1 LIETLTL
8 GKGGNDMIGA
18 IIGDIVGSRFE
29 FNNHKSKD
37 FELFT
42 DECFV
47 TDDSIMTLAV
57 AKALIE
63 TERTFKNVEDN
74 YRVSK
79 DYLDRLAE
87 NTVLYMQTIGRKYP
101 NCGYGGH
108 FGQWIFSENPK
119 PYDSYGNGAGM
130 RISPVAAIAA
140 SEEEIKALSKAITG
154 VSHNHVEGLKG
165 AEATAMAI
173 YLARTG
179 RGNDEIRKVVSDQYY
194 NLDFCLDDIRA
205 TYRFNETCQE
215 TVPQAIQAF
224 HEAESFEE
232 TIRNAISLGGDSDTL
247 AAIAGSIAEAYY
259 GVPDVMVEKALGYLD
274 GELLEIYNEFNSI
287 K

>member
-1 LIETLTL
+1 
-8 GKGGNDMIGA
+8 MIGA

-63 TERTFKNVEDN
+63 TERTFMNGEDGF
-74 YRVSK
+74 RVSK
-79 DYLDRLAE
+79 VYLDRLAE

-108 FGQWIFSENPK
+108 FRQWIFSENPK
-119 PYDSYGNGAGM
+119 PYDSYGNGAAM
-130 RISPVAAIAA
+130 RISPVAAIAV
-140 SEEEIKALSKAITG
+140 SEEELKALSKAITG

-179 RGNDEIRKVVSDQYY
+179 HGKDDIRKVVSNQYY

-224 HEAESFEE
+224 LEAESFEE

-247 AAIAGSIAEAYY
+247 ATIAGSIAEAYY
-259 GVPDVMVEKALGYLD
+259 GVPDAMVEKALGYLD
-274 GELLEIYNEFNSI
+274 GELLEIYNEFNSF

>member
-1 LIETLTL
+1 
-8 GKGGNDMIGA
+8 MIGA

-29 FNNHKSKD
+29 FNNHKSKE
-37 FELFT
+37 FEFFT

-57 AKALIE
+57 AKALME
-63 TERTFKNVEDN
+63 TERAFKKGEENFRLN
-74 YRVSK
+74 N
-79 DYLDRLAE
+79 DYLDKLAE
-87 NTVLYMQTIGRKYP
+87 NAVIYMQSIGRKYP
-101 NCGYGGH
+101 NCGYGGR
-108 FGQWIFSENPK
+108 FGQWIFSENPC
-119 PYDSYGNGAGM
+119 PYESYGNGAAM
-130 RISPVAAIAA
+130 RISPVAEIAE
-140 SEEEIKALSKAITG
+140 SVEELKALSKAVTG

-173 YLARTG
+173 FLARTG
-179 RGNDEIRKVVSDQYY
+179 HGKDKIRKVVSDQYY

-224 HEAESFEE
+224 LESESFEE

-247 AAIAGSIAEAYY
+247 AAIAGSIADAYY
-259 GVPDVMVEKALGYLD
+259 GVPDAMVEKALEYLED
-274 GELLEIYNEFNSI
+274 EFFEIYDEWN
-287 K
+287 KTK